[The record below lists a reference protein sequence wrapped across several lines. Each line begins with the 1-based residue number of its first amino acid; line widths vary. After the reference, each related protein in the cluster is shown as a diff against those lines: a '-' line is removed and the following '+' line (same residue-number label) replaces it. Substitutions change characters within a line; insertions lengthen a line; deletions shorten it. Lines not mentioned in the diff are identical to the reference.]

1 MGEEEGLTKFDFF
14 RYTPKKFLEQTV
26 LGAILSLSV
35 LIIGGVF
42 VYNRVDEAFGNGIKT
57 ELLFEDLR
65 MTDVE
70 VNMDIDLIHIPCEM
84 VDLRFTSKQGA
95 THTIDRYHL
104 SNAKKGVEV

>member
-57 ELLFEDLR
+57 
-65 MTDVE
+65 
-70 VNMDIDLIHIPCEM
+70 
-84 VDLRFTSKQGA
+84 
-95 THTIDRYHL
+95 
-104 SNAKKGVEV
+104 